1 MRDHQISIKRSCGLH
16 QISEG
21 CYRHSPVTGKDDPI
35 RDVIQRLADTH
46 PRWGFG
52 LMVGWMR
59 LQGHTWNHK
68 RVYRVYREM
77 EMNLRIKPKKR
88 IPSRHPLP
96 LAVPSAPNE
105 CWSMDFMTD
114 SLTNGDSFRT
124 LNIIDDFNREFLHI
138 EIDKSMPSERVIRSL
153 EMAIE
158 QYGTP
163 QRIRVDNGP
172 EFISG
177 AVSRW
182 TTQKGIQLDFIEP
195 GKPTQNAYVERFNKS
210 FRYEVLDV
218 YAFTTLDEARDL
230 ATWWMWVYNRE
241 RSHSSLWDQ
250 TPWMMRW
257 HWRKT
262 QANKALP
269 GIVNKSLSACSPAL
283 VT

>member
-1 MRDHQISIKRSCGLH
+1 M
-16 QISEG
+16 
-21 CYRHSPVTGKDDPI
+21 
-35 RDVIQRLADTH
+35 
-46 PRWGFG
+46 F
-52 LMVGWMR
+52 GWMR
-59 LQGHTWNHK
+59 LQGHKWNHK

-96 LAVPSAPNE
+96 LAVPSAPHA

-138 EIDKSMPSERVIRSL
+138 EIDKSLPSERVIRSL

-158 QYGTP
+158 QYRSP

-177 AVSRW
+177 ALSRW
-182 TTQKGIQLDFIEP
+182 CTHKGIQLDFIEP

-218 YAFTTLDEARDL
+218 YAFTTLNEARDL

-241 RSHSSLWDQ
+241 RSHSSLGDQ
-250 TPWMMRW
+250 TPWIIRC

-262 QANKALP
+262 QATKALP
-269 GIVNKSLSACSPAL
+269 GIVNKSLAACSPAL
-283 VT
+283 ETC